1 MDDIQLDKPIP
12 QRVVVTDVD
21 VSLGSMIILTGK
33 FWIAQ
38 IAVGVLA
45 GTIVATVVAMGWA
58 FLFLVVGASWVM
70 G

>member
-21 VSLGSMIILTGK
+21 ISLGSMIILTGK